1 MELAV
6 NNYRDNYTKEAGK
19 NMINAKPFLKWA
31 GGKTQLIDEIEKNL
45 PEEIREGKIECY
57 VEPFIGSGALYKK
70 LF

>member
-1 MELAV
+1 MDMDFKQLALAI
-6 NNYRDNYTKEAGK
+6 TAIAE
-19 NMINAKPFLKWA
+19 
-31 GGKTQLIDEIEKNL
+31 EKNL